1 MELGL
6 ASHAVLA
13 VEDSRSL
20 VSPGALLVIDL
31 PGCFSPQMVPTCPS
45 VGEEDERE
53 REKEGEEGER
63 EERGEG
69 GAPERGE
76 GGAPVPRGAAPRSSQ
91 RLPRTSFPS
100 VPRVMA

>member
-31 PGCFSPQMVPTCPS
+31 PGCFSPQMVPTWPDRFKCQVLLQFVSLHASAALFRVLKSLLVLPLIEHVLAS
-45 VGEEDERE
+45 PLHPDWVGFSPDEVDIL
-53 REKEGEEGER
+53 KG
-63 EERGEG
+63 
-69 GAPERGE
+69 
-76 GGAPVPRGAAPRSSQ
+76 
-91 RLPRTSFPS
+91 LH
-100 VPRVMA
+100 